1 MSLRAGSGHFPS
13 ISFLIRESQLAL
25 HHKALRNT
33 KNTSNAKD
41 HIKLMH
47 VDHPLAILA
56 ETSATDKSKADA
68 ETTAQAVLDLTHTSK
83 KVATTTAPTGTT
95 STEVDLA
102 LRTPSKRFFRA
113 DEKTVNVLT
122 SKFLLS

>member
-1 MSLRAGSGHFPS
+1 
-13 ISFLIRESQLAL
+13 
-25 HHKALRNT
+25 
-33 KNTSNAKD
+33 
-41 HIKLMH
+41 MH

-56 ETSATDKSKADA
+56 ETSATDKSKAGA